1 MHCYVNGSGWWF
13 GGEVSAVTRLK
24 RGGSLIFPAE
34 QEPITYTKK
43 YRREKTISASV
54 HFYLTLRQNY
64 RNDMTASN
72 LGNGPEK
79 NFNAKEE
86 RKLRKPLIEKRRRE
100 RINSSL
106 EQLKGIMVDAYNLD
120 QSKLEKADV
129 LEITVQH
136 MEGLQRGIGPTASQG
151 PSVAFE
157 SRQRYSSGYIQCMH
171 EVHNLLLN
179 CSGMDKSLGARL
191 LNHLLKALPQISGES
206 GTPSNGATTSPL
218 SLPSSPT
225 HSPLAL
231 PFQPRSLQLH
241 NSPSP
246 ASPTSP
252 SSPHCS
258 PRILLQREGA
268 GMRSSPSR
276 SPSPQLLASSALPP
290 VFPGVDPSM
299 WRPW

>member
-1 MHCYVNGSGWWF
+1 
-13 GGEVSAVTRLK
+13 
-24 RGGSLIFPAE
+24 
-34 QEPITYTKK
+34 
-43 YRREKTISASV
+43 
-54 HFYLTLRQNY
+54 
-64 RNDMTASN
+64 MTASN

-79 NFNAKEE
+79 SFNAKEE

-136 MEGLQRGIGPTASQG
+136 MEGLQRGFGPAPNQG

-206 GTPSNGATTSPL
+206 SATATSPL
-218 SLPSSPT
+218 PTSPT
-225 HSPLAL
+225 QSPLAH
-231 PFQPRSLQLH
+231 PSFQARPLH
-241 NSPSP
+241 LHTPPSP
-246 ASPTSP
+246 ASPSSP
-252 SSPHCS
+252 SSPRCS
-258 PRILLQREGA
+258 PGILLQREGA
-268 GMRSSPSR
+268 GMRISPPG
-276 SPSPQLLASSALPP
+276 SPSPQPLSPSALPP
-290 VFPGVDPSM
+290 AFPGGDPSM

>member
-1 MHCYVNGSGWWF
+1 
-13 GGEVSAVTRLK
+13 
-24 RGGSLIFPAE
+24 
-34 QEPITYTKK
+34 
-43 YRREKTISASV
+43 
-54 HFYLTLRQNY
+54 
-64 RNDMTASN
+64 MTASS

-79 NFNAKEE
+79 NFSAKEE

-136 MEGLQRGIGPTASQG
+136 MEGLQRGLGPAGSQG
-151 PSVAFE
+151 PNLAFE

-171 EVHNLLLN
+171 EVHNLLLS
-179 CSGMDKSLGARL
+179 CPGMDKSLGAGL

-206 GTPSNGATTSPL
+206 GATGSAGTAATTNPLTTSPTQSPSNISL
-218 SLPSSPT
+218 SSFQPSLHLHTPSSPV
-225 HSPLAL
+225 
-231 PFQPRSLQLH
+231 
-241 NSPSP
+241 SPS
-246 ASPTSP
+246 SP

-258 PRILLQREGA
+258 PRVLMAREEA
-268 GMRSSPSR
+268 GVRPSPPR
-276 SPSPQLLASSALPP
+276 SPSPQPLAPSALPP
-290 VFPGVDPSM
+290 NFPGGDLSM